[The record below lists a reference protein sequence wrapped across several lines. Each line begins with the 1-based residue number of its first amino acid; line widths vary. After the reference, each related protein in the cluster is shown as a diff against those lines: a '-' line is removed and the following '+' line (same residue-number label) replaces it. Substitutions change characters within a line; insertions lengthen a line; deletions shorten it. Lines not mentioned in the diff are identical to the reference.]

1 MKKIVFVNFKTMQ
14 SSLLF
19 AVALSAY
26 LVERLEGDVLD
37 VQALDGLEVD
47 GEVAGVDGREVQ
59 PKRKT
64 TTLTKL
70 DFPGKQRRGHSPPTW
85 TTVIGV

>member
-1 MKKIVFVNFKTMQ
+1 M
-14 SSLLF
+14 F
-19 AVALSAY
+19 AVALSAN

-70 DFPGKQRRGHSPPTW
+70 NLPGKQAEVIRRQLGHQLSGFDGKNSNKCFL
-85 TTVIGV
+85 ISLA

>member
-1 MKKIVFVNFKTMQ
+1 MQ

-70 DFPGKQRRGHSPPTW
+70 NLPGKAEVIYRQLGHLSNRGLMERTQ
-85 TTVIGV
+85 